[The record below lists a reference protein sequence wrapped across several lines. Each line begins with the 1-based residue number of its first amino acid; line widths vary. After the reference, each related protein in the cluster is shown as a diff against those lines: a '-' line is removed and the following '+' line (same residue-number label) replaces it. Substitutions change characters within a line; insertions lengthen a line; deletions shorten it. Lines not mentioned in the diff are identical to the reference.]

1 MKGNKPTE
9 QSQGKKILIVDD
21 DQIILKT
28 LEKILLSEGYCVA
41 KANNGKDA
49 LYIADDFLPDVII
62 LDIMM
67 PVMDGTITVEYLE
80 KNPRTRNIPVLF
92 LTSLISKKEELRKS
106 SKNRLFLAKPIDKD
120 KLINEIEKCLQQIS
134 VKKVK

>member
-1 MKGNKPTE
+1 MSGNNSYGE
-9 QSQGKKILIVDD
+9 GQQKKILIVDD

-41 KANNGKDA
+41 KATNGKDA
-49 LYIADDFLPDVII
+49 LYIADDFSPDVII

-67 PVMDGTITVEYLE
+67 PIMDGTITVEYLE

-92 LTSLISKKEELRKS
+92 LTSLISRKEELTSTHKKR
-106 SKNRLFLAKPIDKD
+106 RFLAKPIDIER
-120 KLINEIEKCLQQIS
+120 LLREIKKCFEK
-134 VKKVK
+134 KF

>member
-1 MKGNKPTE
+1 VESKKFQHE
-9 QSQGKKILIVDD
+9 DSEKKILIVDD
-21 DQIILKT
+21 DPVTLKM
-28 LEKILLSEGYCVA
+28 LEKILLSEGYWVA

-67 PVMDGTITVEYLE
+67 PIMDGAITLNKLE

-92 LTSLISKKEELRKS
+92 LTSLISKTEELKKS
-106 SKNRLFLAKPIDKD
+106 IRNRRVLAKPIDKD
-120 KLINEIEKCLQQIS
+120 MLLREISKCIEKAH
-134 VKKVK
+134 